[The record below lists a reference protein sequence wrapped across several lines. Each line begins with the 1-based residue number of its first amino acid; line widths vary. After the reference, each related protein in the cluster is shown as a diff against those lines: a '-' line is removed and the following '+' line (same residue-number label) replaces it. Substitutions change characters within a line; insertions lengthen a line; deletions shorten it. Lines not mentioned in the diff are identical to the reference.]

1 MNAHIEP
8 VERATPGGAGEP
20 AHAADGADG
29 AGHEHG
35 PGHEHGHDDGS
46 GLGHDHDHD
55 PHAAHSHDDDGPG
68 IALSATERRTVT
80 RQIALALLAGGLLL
94 LSMAWR
100 YFAPGGAQL
109 AEVLAGLASLLV
121 AGPVFAGAWYSL
133 KSPSLHG
140 VTDRLIALAM
150 LAAWATGDMTTAALL
165 PIVMTFGHALEERS
179 VLGSQEAIRALG
191 RLTSGNVRRVKSD
204 GTMEEVAYEA
214 IRAGDM
220 LEVAAGSRIPA
231 DGLVRRGRSSVD
243 NGPITGESLPL
254 DVDEGVAVFGG
265 ALNLDG
271 PLSIEVTHAGEHST
285 LGKIIELLQRAEQVK
300 PPITQVLERY
310 MGGYLALVLL
320 IAAIVWFASANASAM
335 LAVIVAACPCALVLA
350 APSTAIAGIAVGA
363 RHGVLFR
370 NAAFLDRIAEID
382 SLVIDKTGTLTHGEL
397 RVADVFAQPGVA
409 RAEAVALA
417 ARLGAGS
424 AHPVSRAL
432 TRYAASVA
440 LPASPASATSATE
453 REVAPFERTRELRG
467 LGVVA
472 ETPEGTA
479 VLGRAELLRDHVTA
493 LQPAPDSID
502 GPCVGLALNGQ
513 LLAWFGFA
521 DALRAEA
528 AGALAELRELGLAR
542 QTLLTGDRDAVARK
556 VAAEVGIETV
566 VSQALPHDKLDYV
579 MHELQTGHHPL
590 VVGDGLNDVLAIKAG
605 ATSIAM
611 GERGIDIAV
620 ASADIVLLGDD
631 LRRIPTCIRLGRR
644 CRRTASIN
652 AAIGLL
658 WTVEIIALAAL
669 GLLGAV
675 WVAILHNVGTFIVI
689 ANAGRLLR
697 IDEDSASKPSRDTHV
712 NDVHVNDAQASAPH

>member
-8 VERATPGGAGEP
+8 VERATPAGAADS
-20 AHAADGADG
+20 AHAGHG
-29 AGHEHG
+29 AGHE
-35 PGHEHGHDDGS
+35 P
-46 GLGHDHDHD
+46 HD
-55 PHAAHSHDDDGPG
+55 PHDHGSGPDANHSHDDDGPT
-68 IALSATERRTVT
+68 IALSATERRVVT
-80 RQIALALLAGGLLL
+80 RQIALALLAGGLLA
-94 LSMAWR
+94 LSLAWR

-121 AGPVFAGAWYSL
+121 AGPVFAGAWHSL
-133 KSPSLHG
+133 KHPSLHG

-150 LAAWATGDMTTAALL
+150 LAAWAIGDMTTAALL

-191 RLTSGNVRRVKSD
+191 RLTSGNVRRVRAD
-204 GTMEEVAYEA
+204 GTIEDVPYEA
-214 IRAGDM
+214 IRAGDTV
-220 LEVAAGSRIPA
+220 EVAAGSRIPA
-231 DGLVRRGRSSVD
+231 DGVVRRGRSSVD

-265 ALNLDG
+265 AMNLDG
-271 PLSIEVTHAGEHST
+271 PLRIEVTHAGEHST

-363 RHGVLFR
+363 RHSVLFR
-370 NAAFLDRIAEID
+370 NAAFLDRIGEID
-382 SLVIDKTGTLTHGEL
+382 SLVIDKTGTLTYGEL

-409 RAEAVALA
+409 SAEAVALA

-432 TRYAASVA
+432 TRYAAS
-440 LPASPASATSATE
+440 ATSAAGQ
-453 REVAPFERTRELRG
+453 EVAPFKRTRELRG

-479 VLGRAELLRDHVTA
+479 VLGRAELLREHVAT
-493 LQPAPDSID
+493 LQAAPASID

-528 AGALAELRELGLAR
+528 AGALAELRELGLVR
-542 QTLLTGDRDAVARK
+542 QTLLTGDRDVVARK
-556 VAAEVGIETV
+556 VAAEVGIDTV

-579 MHELQTGHHPL
+579 MHELDAGHHPL

-644 CRRTASIN
+644 CRLTATIN
-652 AAIGLL
+652 AAIGLF
-658 WTVEIIALAAL
+658 WTVVIITLAAL

-697 IDEDSASKPSRDTHV
+697 IDEDATCVPFTGLSVASAHSRDS
-712 NDVHVNDAQASAPH
+712 AQSL

>member
-1 MNAHIEP
+1 MSAHIEP
-8 VERATPGGAGEP
+8 VERAEPGGAVDP
-20 AHAADGADG
+20 AHAAAHGAHGAHDAHD
-29 AGHEHG
+29 AGHEH
-35 PGHEHGHDDGS
+35 E
-46 GLGHDHDHD
+46 HDHGAGSDTH
-55 PHAAHSHDDDGPG
+55 HSHDGGPT
-68 IALSATERRTVT
+68 IALSATERRIVT
-80 RQIALALLAGGLLL
+80 RQIALALLAGGLLA
-94 LSMAWR
+94 LSLAWR

-121 AGPVFAGAWYSL
+121 AGPVFAGAWHSL

-150 LAAWATGDMTTAALL
+150 LAAWAIGDMTTAALL

-191 RLTSGNVRRVKSD
+191 RLTSGNVRRVKAD
-204 GTMEEVAYEA
+204 GTLEDVPYES
-214 IRAGDM
+214 IRAGDTV
-220 LEVAAGSRIPA
+220 EVAPGSRIPA
-231 DGLVRRGRSSVD
+231 DGVVRRGRSSVD

-254 DVDEGVAVFGG
+254 DVDEGIAVFGG
-265 ALNLDG
+265 AMNLDG
-271 PLSIEVTHAGEHST
+271 PLRIEVTHAGEQST

-310 MGGYLALVLL
+310 MGAYLALVLL
-320 IAAIVWFASANASAM
+320 IAAIVWFASANSSAM

-397 RVADVFAQPGVA
+397 RVADVFTQPGVA
-409 RAEAVALA
+409 QAEAVALA

-424 AHPVSRAL
+424 VHPVSRAL
-432 TRYAASVA
+432 TRHAAA
-440 LPASPASATSATE
+440 AAGEEA
-453 REVAPFERTRELRG
+453 APFERTRELRG

-479 VLGRAELLRDHVTA
+479 VLGRAELLREHVAA
-493 LQPAPDSID
+493 LQAAPASID

-528 AGALAELRELGLAR
+528 AGALAELRELGLVR
-542 QTLLTGDRDAVARK
+542 QTLLTGDRDAVAQK
-556 VAAEVGIETV
+556 VAAEVGIDTV

-579 MHELQTGHHPL
+579 MHELEAGHHPL

-644 CRRTASIN
+644 CRRTATIN

-697 IDEDSASKPSRDTHV
+697 IDEDAASQPRRRGL
-712 NDVHVNDAQASAPH
+712 DADPPRPMTPH

>member
-1 MNAHIEP
+1 MNAHIEL
-8 VERATPGGAGEP
+8 VERATPGGAADS
-20 AHAADGADG
+20 AHAAAHAVHG
-29 AGHEHG
+29 AGHD
-35 PGHEHGHDDGS
+35 HESGQDTDHSHHDDGS
-46 GLGHDHDHD
+46 T
-55 PHAAHSHDDDGPG
+55 
-68 IALSATERRTVT
+68 IALSAAERRIVT
-80 RQIALALLAGGLLL
+80 RQIALALPAGGLLM
-94 LSMAWR
+94 LSLAWC

-121 AGPVFAGAWYSL
+121 AGPVFTGAWHSL

-150 LAAWATGDMTTAALL
+150 LAAWAIGDMTTAALL

-179 VLGSQEAIRALG
+179 VLGSQGAIRALG
-191 RLTSGNVRRVKSD
+191 RLTSGNVRRVKTG
-204 GTMEEVAYEA
+204 GTIEDVPYEA
-214 IRAGDM
+214 IRAGDTV
-220 LEVAAGSRIPA
+220 EVAAGSRIPA
-231 DGLVRRGRSSVD
+231 DGVVRRGRSSVD

-254 DVDEGVAVFGG
+254 DVDEGIAVFGG
-265 ALNLDG
+265 AMNLDG
-271 PLSIEVTHAGEHST
+271 PLRIEVTHAGEHST

-300 PPITQVLERY
+300 PPMIRVLERY
-310 MGGYLALVLL
+310 TGGYLALVLL

-397 RVADVFAQPGVA
+397 RVADVFTQPGVTS
-409 RAEAVALA
+409 AEAVALA
-417 ARLGAGS
+417 ARLAAGS

-432 TRYAASVA
+432 MRYA
-440 LPASPASATSATE
+440 SAAAGQ
-453 REVAPFERTRELRG
+453 EVAPFERTRELHG

-472 ETPEGTA
+472 ETPDGSA
-479 VLGRAELLRDHVTA
+479 ALGRAELLREHVTA
-493 LQPAPDSID
+493 LQPAPTSTD

-528 AGALAELRELGLAR
+528 TGALAELRELGLVR
-542 QTLLTGDRDAVARK
+542 QTLLTGDRDVVARK
-556 VAAEVGIETV
+556 VAAEVGIDTV
-566 VSQALPHDKLDYV
+566 VSQALPHEKLDYV
-579 MHELQTGHHPL
+579 MHELEAGHHPL

-620 ASADIVLLGDD
+620 ASADIVLLGGD

-644 CRRTASIN
+644 CRRTATIN
-652 AAIGLL
+652 AAIGIA
-658 WTVEIIALAAL
+658 WTVGTITLAAL
-669 GLLGAV
+669 GVLGAV

-689 ANAGRLLR
+689 ANAGHLLR
-697 IDEDSASKPSRDTHV
+697 IDEDAIERQLPTQRAV
-712 NDVHVNDAQASAPH
+712 

>member
-8 VERATPGGAGEP
+8 VERATPAGAADS
-20 AHAADGADG
+20 AHAGHG
-29 AGHEHG
+29 AGHE
-35 PGHEHGHDDGS
+35 P
-46 GLGHDHDHD
+46 HD
-55 PHAAHSHDDDGPG
+55 PHDHGSGPDANHSHDDDRPT
-68 IALSATERRTVT
+68 IALSATERRIVT
-80 RQIALALLAGGLLL
+80 RQIALALLAGGLLA
-94 LSMAWR
+94 LSLAWR

-121 AGPVFAGAWYSL
+121 AGPVFAGAWHSL
-133 KSPSLHG
+133 KHPSLHG

-150 LAAWATGDMTTAALL
+150 LAAWAIGDMTTAALL

-191 RLTSGNVRRVKSD
+191 RLTSGNVRRVRAD
-204 GTMEEVAYEA
+204 GTIEDVPYEA
-214 IRAGDM
+214 IRAGDTV
-220 LEVAAGSRIPA
+220 EVAAGSRIPA
-231 DGLVRRGRSSVD
+231 DGVVRRGRSSVD

-265 ALNLDG
+265 AMNLDG
-271 PLSIEVTHAGEHST
+271 PLRIEVTHAGEHST

-370 NAAFLDRIAEID
+370 NAAFLDRIGEID
-382 SLVIDKTGTLTHGEL
+382 SLVIDKTGTLTYGEL
-397 RVADVFAQPGVA
+397 RVGDVFAQPGVA
-409 RAEAVALA
+409 SAEAVALA

-432 TRYAASVA
+432 TRYAAS
-440 LPASPASATSATE
+440 ATSAAGQ
-453 REVAPFERTRELRG
+453 EVAPFKRTRELRG

-479 VLGRAELLRDHVTA
+479 VLGRAELLREHVAT
-493 LQPAPDSID
+493 LQAAPASID

-528 AGALAELRELGLAR
+528 AGALAELRELGLVR
-542 QTLLTGDRDAVARK
+542 QTLLTGDRDVVARK
-556 VAAEVGIETV
+556 VAAEVGIDTV

-579 MHELQTGHHPL
+579 MHELDAGHHPL

-644 CRRTASIN
+644 CRLTATIN
-652 AAIGLL
+652 AAIGLFC
-658 WTVEIIALAAL
+658 TVVIIALAAL

-697 IDEDSASKPSRDTHV
+697 IDEDAASQPGRSLNADK
-712 NDVHVNDAQASAPH
+712 AQPPVAAC

>member
-1 MNAHIEP
+1 
-8 VERATPGGAGEP
+8 
-20 AHAADGADG
+20 
-29 AGHEHG
+29 
-35 PGHEHGHDDGS
+35 
-46 GLGHDHDHD
+46 
-55 PHAAHSHDDDGPG
+55 
-68 IALSATERRTVT
+68 
-80 RQIALALLAGGLLL
+80 
-94 LSMAWR
+94 
-100 YFAPGGAQL
+100 
-109 AEVLAGLASLLV
+109 
-121 AGPVFAGAWYSL
+121 
-133 KSPSLHG
+133 
-140 VTDRLIALAM
+140 
-150 LAAWATGDMTTAALL
+150 
-165 PIVMTFGHALEERS
+165 
-179 VLGSQEAIRALG
+179 
-191 RLTSGNVRRVKSD
+191 
-204 GTMEEVAYEA
+204 
-214 IRAGDM
+214 
-220 LEVAAGSRIPA
+220 
-231 DGLVRRGRSSVD
+231 
-243 NGPITGESLPL
+243 LPL

-265 ALNLDG
+265 AMNLDG
-271 PLSIEVTHAGEHST
+271 PLRIEVTHAGEHST

-370 NAAFLDRIAEID
+370 NAAFLDRIGEID
-382 SLVIDKTGTLTHGEL
+382 SLVIDKTGTLTYGEL

-409 RAEAVALA
+409 SAEAVALA

-432 TRYAASVA
+432 TRYAAS
-440 LPASPASATSATE
+440 ATSAAGQ
-453 REVAPFERTRELRG
+453 EVAPFKRTRELRG

-479 VLGRAELLRDHVTA
+479 VLGRAELLREHVAT
-493 LQPAPDSID
+493 LQAAPASID
-502 GPCVGLALNGQ
+502 EPCVGLALNGQ

-528 AGALAELRELGLAR
+528 AGALAELRELGLVR
-542 QTLLTGDRDAVARK
+542 QTLLTGDRDVVARK
-556 VAAEVGIETV
+556 VAAEVGIDTV

-579 MHELQTGHHPL
+579 MHELDAGHHPL

-644 CRRTASIN
+644 CRLTATIN
-652 AAIGLL
+652 AAIGLF
-658 WTVEIIALAAL
+658 WTVVIIALAAL

-697 IDEDSASKPSRDTHV
+697 IDEDATCVPFTGLSVASAHSRDS
-712 NDVHVNDAQASAPH
+712 AQSL

>member
-1 MNAHIEP
+1 MNAHIDP
-8 VERATPGGAGEP
+8 VERATPGGADGPAYAHGEHGA
-20 AHAADGADG
+20 AHG

-35 PGHEHGHDDGS
+35 H
-46 GLGHDHDHD
+46 LHDHGPD
-55 PHAAHSHDDDGPG
+55 AGHSHDEDGPT

-94 LSMAWR
+94 LSLAWR

-121 AGPVFAGAWYSL
+121 AGPVFAGAWHSL

-179 VLGSQEAIRALG
+179 VLGSQEAIGALG
-191 RLTSGNVRRVKSD
+191 RLTSGNVRRVRSD
-204 GTMEEVAYEA
+204 GTIEEVAYEA
-214 IRAGDM
+214 IRTGDM
-220 LEVAAGSRIPA
+220 VEVAAGSRIPA

-265 ALNLDG
+265 GLNLDG
-271 PLSIEVTHAGEHST
+271 PLRIEVTHAGEHST

-397 RVADVFAQPGVA
+397 RVADVFAQPGVV

-432 TRYAASVA
+432 TRYASHTSNTSA
-440 LPASPASATSATE
+440 ASAVE
-453 REVAPFERTRELRG
+453 REAAPFERTRELRG

-472 ETPEGTA
+472 ETPEGIA
-479 VLGRAELLRDHVTA
+479 VLGRAELLRDHVAA

-528 AGALAELRELGLAR
+528 ASALAELRELGLVR

-556 VAAEVGIETV
+556 VAAEVGIGTV

-579 MHELQTGHHPL
+579 MHELQAGHHPL

-697 IDEDSASKPSRDTHV
+697 IDEDLASKPSRGRHV
-712 NDVHVNDAQASAPH
+712 DDAQASAPP

>member
-1 MNAHIEP
+1 MSVDTESL
-8 VERATPGGAGEP
+8 VGGAH
-20 AHAADGADG
+20 AHAPVHDEEAADGHD
-29 AGHEHG
+29 EHG
-35 PGHEHGHDDGS
+35 PT
-46 GLGHDHDHD
+46 
-55 PHAAHSHDDDGPG
+55 

-80 RQIALALLAGGLLL
+80 RQIALALLAGGLLV
-94 LSMAWR
+94 LSLGWR
-100 YFAPGGAQL
+100 YFGPDSGTAGGSQV

-121 AGPVFAGAWYSL
+121 AGPVFAGAWHSL

-150 LAAWATGDMTTAALL
+150 LAAWAIGDMTTAALL

-191 RLTSGNVRRVKSD
+191 RLTSGNVRRVKTD
-204 GTMEEVAYEA
+204 GSIEEIAYEA
-214 IRAGDM
+214 VRAGD
-220 LEVAAGSRIPA
+220 LVEVAAGARIPA
-231 DGLVRRGRSSVD
+231 DGIVRRGRSSVD
-243 NGPITGESLPL
+243 NGPINGESVPV
-254 DVDEGVAVFGG
+254 DVDEGATVFGG
-265 ALNLDG
+265 AMNLDG
-271 PLSIEVTHAGEHST
+271 PLRVEVTHAGAQST

-320 IAAIVWFASANASAM
+320 IAAIVWFTSANASAM

-370 NAAFLDRIAEID
+370 NAAFLDRITEID
-382 SLVIDKTGTLTHGEL
+382 SLVIDKTGTLTRGEL
-397 RVADVFAQPGVA
+397 DVSTVAVQPGVDA
-409 RAEAVALA
+409 AQAIALA

-432 TRYAASVA
+432 ARHAAG
-440 LPASPASATSATE
+440 ASHEP
-453 REVAPFERTRELRG
+453 VPYERTREMRG
-467 LGVVA
+467 LGVLA
-472 ETPEGTA
+472 ETPDGEA
-479 VLGRAELLRDHVTA
+479 VLGRAELLVAHVA
-493 LQPAPDSID
+493 ELQPPPDEID
-502 GPCVGLALNGQ
+502 GPCVGLALNGR

-521 DALRAEA
+521 DTLRAEA
-528 AGALAELRELGLAR
+528 ADALASLRDLGLAR
-542 QTLLTGDRDAVARK
+542 QTLLTGDRDTVARK
-556 VAAEVGIETV
+556 VAAEVGIDTV

-579 MHELQTGHHPL
+579 MHELDAGHHPL

-631 LRRIPTCIRLGRR
+631 LRRIATCIRLGRR
-644 CRRTASIN
+644 CRRTATIN

-658 WTVEIIALAAL
+658 WTVEVIALAAL
-669 GLLGAV
+669 GVLGAV

-697 IDEDSASKPSRDTHV
+697 IDEESGGRST
-712 NDVHVNDAQASAPH
+712 ND

>member
-8 VERATPGGAGEP
+8 VERATPAGAADS
-20 AHAADGADG
+20 AHAGHG
-29 AGHEHG
+29 AGHE
-35 PGHEHGHDDGS
+35 P
-46 GLGHDHDHD
+46 HD
-55 PHAAHSHDDDGPG
+55 PHDHGSGPDANHSHDDDGPT
-68 IALSATERRTVT
+68 IALSATERRIVT
-80 RQIALALLAGGLLL
+80 RQIALALLAGGLLA
-94 LSMAWR
+94 LSLAWR

-121 AGPVFAGAWYSL
+121 AGPVFAGAWHSL
-133 KSPSLHG
+133 KHPSLHG

-150 LAAWATGDMTTAALL
+150 LAAWAIGDMTTAALL

-191 RLTSGNVRRVKSD
+191 RLTSGNVRRVRAD
-204 GTMEEVAYEA
+204 GTIEDVPYEA
-214 IRAGDM
+214 IRAGDTV
-220 LEVAAGSRIPA
+220 EVAAGSRIPA
-231 DGLVRRGRSSVD
+231 DGVVRRGRSSVD

-265 ALNLDG
+265 AMNLDG
-271 PLSIEVTHAGEHST
+271 PLRIEVTHAGEHST

-363 RHGVLFR
+363 RHSVLFR
-370 NAAFLDRIAEID
+370 NAAFLDRIGEID
-382 SLVIDKTGTLTHGEL
+382 SLVIDKTGTLTYGEL

-409 RAEAVALA
+409 SAEAVALA

-432 TRYAASVA
+432 TRYAAS
-440 LPASPASATSATE
+440 ATSAAGQ
-453 REVAPFERTRELRG
+453 EVAPFKRTRELRG

-479 VLGRAELLRDHVTA
+479 VLGRAELLREHVAT
-493 LQPAPDSID
+493 LQAAPASID

-528 AGALAELRELGLAR
+528 AGALAELRELGLVR
-542 QTLLTGDRDAVARK
+542 QTLLTGDRDVVARK
-556 VAAEVGIETV
+556 VAAEVGIDTV

-579 MHELQTGHHPL
+579 MHELDAGHHPL

-644 CRRTASIN
+644 CRLTATIN
-652 AAIGLL
+652 AAIGLFC
-658 WTVEIIALAAL
+658 TVVIIALAAL

-697 IDEDSASKPSRDTHV
+697 IDEDAASQPGRSLNADK
-712 NDVHVNDAQASAPH
+712 AQPPVAAC

>member
-1 MNAHIEP
+1 MSAHIEP
-8 VERATPGGAGEP
+8 VERATAGA
-20 AHAADGADG
+20 AADSAHGHATARD
-29 AGHEHG
+29 AGPKREHDH
-35 PGHEHGHDDGS
+35 GHAHDDG
-46 GLGHDHDHD
+46 
-55 PHAAHSHDDDGPG
+55 PT
-68 IALSATERRTVT
+68 IALSATERRIVT
-80 RQIALALLAGGLLL
+80 RQIALALLAGGLLA
-94 LSMAWR
+94 LSLAWR

-121 AGPVFAGAWYSL
+121 AGPVFVGAWHSL

-191 RLTSGNVRRVKSD
+191 RLTSGKVRRVKPD
-204 GTMEEVAYEA
+204 GMIEDVLYEA
-214 IRAGDM
+214 IRAGDTV
-220 LEVAAGSRIPA
+220 EVATGSRIPA
-231 DGLVRRGRSSVD
+231 DGVVHRGRSSVD

-265 ALNLDG
+265 AMNLDG
-271 PLSIEVTHAGEHST
+271 PLRIKVTHAGEQST

-397 RVADVFAQPGVA
+397 RVADVFAQPDVV
-409 RAEAVALA
+409 RDEAVALA

-432 TRYAASVA
+432 TRYA
-440 LPASPASATSATE
+440 TSATLTAGNE
-453 REVAPFERTRELRG
+453 IAPFERTRELRG

-479 VLGRAELLRDHVTA
+479 VLGRAELLREHVA
-493 LQPAPDSID
+493 DLQAAPTSID
-502 GPCVGLALNGQ
+502 GPCVGVALNGQ

-528 AGALAELRELGLAR
+528 ASALAELRELGLVR
-542 QTLLTGDRDAVARK
+542 QTLLTGDRDVVARK
-556 VAAEVGIETV
+556 VAAEVGIDTV
-566 VSQALPHDKLDYV
+566 VAGALPHDKLDYV
-579 MHELQTGHHPL
+579 VHELEAGRHPL

-644 CRRTASIN
+644 CRRTATIN
-652 AAIGLL
+652 AAIGLF
-658 WTVEIIALAAL
+658 WTVAIIALAAL

-689 ANAGRLLR
+689 ANAGRVLR
-697 IDEDSASKPSRDTHV
+697 FYETV
-712 NDVHVNDAQASAPH
+712 

>member
-1 MNAHIEP
+1 
-8 VERATPGGAGEP
+8 
-20 AHAADGADG
+20 
-29 AGHEHG
+29 
-35 PGHEHGHDDGS
+35 
-46 GLGHDHDHD
+46 
-55 PHAAHSHDDDGPG
+55 
-68 IALSATERRTVT
+68 LS
-80 RQIALALLAGGLLL
+80 L
-94 LSMAWR
+94 AWR

-121 AGPVFAGAWYSL
+121 AGPVFAGAWHSL
-133 KSPSLHG
+133 KHPSLHG

-150 LAAWATGDMTTAALL
+150 LAAWAIGDMTTAALL

-191 RLTSGNVRRVKSD
+191 RLTSGNVRRVRAD
-204 GTMEEVAYEA
+204 GTIEDVPYEA
-214 IRAGDM
+214 IRAGDTV
-220 LEVAAGSRIPA
+220 EAAAGSRIPA
-231 DGLVRRGRSSVD
+231 DGVVRRGRSSVD

-265 ALNLDG
+265 AMNLDG
-271 PLSIEVTHAGEHST
+271 PLRIEVTHAGEHST

-370 NAAFLDRIAEID
+370 NAAFLDRIGEID
-382 SLVIDKTGTLTHGEL
+382 SLVIDKTGTLTYGEL

-409 RAEAVALA
+409 SAEAVALA

-432 TRYAASVA
+432 TRYAAS
-440 LPASPASATSATE
+440 ATSAAGQ
-453 REVAPFERTRELRG
+453 EVAPFKRTRELRG

-479 VLGRAELLRDHVTA
+479 VLGRAELLREHVAT
-493 LQPAPDSID
+493 LQAAPASID

-528 AGALAELRELGLAR
+528 AGALAELRELGLVR
-542 QTLLTGDRDAVARK
+542 QTLLTGDRDVVARK
-556 VAAEVGIETV
+556 VAAEVGIDTV

-579 MHELQTGHHPL
+579 MHELDAGHHPL

-644 CRRTASIN
+644 CRLTATIN
-652 AAIGLL
+652 AAIGLFC
-658 WTVEIIALAAL
+658 TVVIIALAAL

-697 IDEDSASKPSRDTHV
+697 IDEDAASQPGRSLNADK
-712 NDVHVNDAQASAPH
+712 AQPPVAAC

>member
-8 VERATPGGAGEP
+8 VERATPAGAADS
-20 AHAADGADG
+20 AHAGHG
-29 AGHEHG
+29 AGHE
-35 PGHEHGHDDGS
+35 P
-46 GLGHDHDHD
+46 HD
-55 PHAAHSHDDDGPG
+55 PHDHGSGPDANHSHDDDGPT
-68 IALSATERRTVT
+68 IALSATERRVVT
-80 RQIALALLAGGLLL
+80 RQIALALLAGGLLA
-94 LSMAWR
+94 LSLAWR

-121 AGPVFAGAWYSL
+121 AGPVFAGAWHSL
-133 KSPSLHG
+133 KHPSLHG

-150 LAAWATGDMTTAALL
+150 LAAWAIGDMTTAALL

-191 RLTSGNVRRVKSD
+191 RLTSGNVRRVRAD
-204 GTMEEVAYEA
+204 GTIEDVPYEA
-214 IRAGDM
+214 IRASDTV
-220 LEVAAGSRIPA
+220 EVAAGSRIPA
-231 DGLVRRGRSSVD
+231 DGVVRRGHSSVD

-265 ALNLDG
+265 AMNLDG
-271 PLSIEVTHAGEHST
+271 PLRIEVTHAGEHST

-370 NAAFLDRIAEID
+370 NAAFLDRIGEID
-382 SLVIDKTGTLTHGEL
+382 SLVIDKTGTLTYGEL

-409 RAEAVALA
+409 SAEAVALA

-432 TRYAASVA
+432 TRYAAS
-440 LPASPASATSATE
+440 ATSAAGQ
-453 REVAPFERTRELRG
+453 EVAPFKRTRELRG

-479 VLGRAELLRDHVTA
+479 VLGRAELLREHVAT
-493 LQPAPDSID
+493 LQAAPASID

-528 AGALAELRELGLAR
+528 AGALAELRELGLVR
-542 QTLLTGDRDAVARK
+542 QTLLTGDRDVVARK
-556 VAAEVGIETV
+556 VAAEVGIDTV

-579 MHELQTGHHPL
+579 MHELDAGHHPL

-644 CRRTASIN
+644 CRLTATIN
-652 AAIGLL
+652 AAIGLFC
-658 WTVEIIALAAL
+658 TVVIITLAAL

-697 IDEDSASKPSRDTHV
+697 IDEDATCVPFTGLSVASAHSRDS
-712 NDVHVNDAQASAPH
+712 AQSL

>member
-1 MNAHIEP
+1 MSAHFEP
-8 VERATPGGAGEP
+8 VEHAPRDGAAASASAP
-20 AHAADGADG
+20 HAAAGHGFGHDHAHEHGGPHSHGSGPG
-29 AGHEHG
+29 AGH
-35 PGHEHGHDDGS
+35 
-46 GLGHDHDHD
+46 
-55 PHAAHSHDDDGPG
+55 SHDGDGPT
-68 IALSATERRTVT
+68 IALSAQERRVVT
-80 RQIALALLAGGLLL
+80 RQIALALLAGGLLV
-94 LSMAWR
+94 LSLAWR
-100 YFAPGGAQL
+100 YFAPGGTQL

-121 AGPVFAGAWYSL
+121 AGPVFAGAWHSL

-150 LAAWATGDMTTAALL
+150 LAAWAIGDMTTAALL

-191 RLTSGNVRRVKSD
+191 RLTSGHVRRVKAD
-204 GTMEEVAYEA
+204 GTIEDVPYESV
-214 IRAGDM
+214 RAGDTV
-220 LEVAAGSRIPA
+220 EVAAGSRIPA

-254 DVDEGVAVFGG
+254 DVDEGSTVFGG
-265 ALNLDG
+265 AMNLDG
-271 PLSIEVTHAGEHST
+271 PLRIEVTHAGEQST

-310 MGGYLALVLL
+310 MGAYLALVLL

-397 RVADVFAQPGVA
+397 RVAEVYVQAGVA
-409 RAEAVALA
+409 RTEAVALA
-417 ARLGAGS
+417 AKLGAGS

-432 TRYAASVA
+432 ARYAA
-440 LPASPASATSATE
+440 ASTE
-453 REVAPFERTRELRG
+453 HEVAPFERTRELRG

-479 VLGRAELLRDHVTA
+479 VLGRAELLREHVEA
-493 LQPAPDSID
+493 LQAAPAEID
-502 GPCVGLALNGQ
+502 GPCVGLALDGR

-528 AGALAELRELGLAR
+528 AGALAELRELGLVHQA
-542 QTLLTGDRDAVARK
+542 LLTGDRDAVADK
-556 VAAEVGIETV
+556 VAAQVGIDTV

-579 MHELQTGHHPL
+579 MHEMEAGRHPL

-644 CRRTASIN
+644 CRRTATIN
-652 AAIGLL
+652 AAIGLI
-658 WTVEIIALAAL
+658 WTVEIIALAAA

-697 IDEDSASKPSRDTHV
+697 IDEDSASQPDRGEHAADARHPSHE
-712 NDVHVNDAQASAPH
+712 

>member
-8 VERATPGGAGEP
+8 VERATPAGAADS
-20 AHAADGADG
+20 AHAGHG
-29 AGHEHG
+29 AGHE
-35 PGHEHGHDDGS
+35 P
-46 GLGHDHDHD
+46 HD
-55 PHAAHSHDDDGPG
+55 PHDHGSGPDANHSHDDDRPT
-68 IALSATERRTVT
+68 IALSATERRIVT
-80 RQIALALLAGGLLL
+80 RQIALALLAGGLLA
-94 LSMAWR
+94 LSLAWR

-121 AGPVFAGAWYSL
+121 AGPVFAGAWHSL
-133 KSPSLHG
+133 KHPSLHG

-150 LAAWATGDMTTAALL
+150 LAAWAIGDMTTAALL

-191 RLTSGNVRRVKSD
+191 RLTSGNVRRVRAD
-204 GTMEEVAYEA
+204 GTIEDVPYEA
-214 IRAGDM
+214 IRAGDTV
-220 LEVAAGSRIPA
+220 EVAAGSRIPA
-231 DGLVRRGRSSVD
+231 DGVVRRGHSSVD

-265 ALNLDG
+265 AMNLDG
-271 PLSIEVTHAGEHST
+271 PLRIEVTHAGEHST

-370 NAAFLDRIAEID
+370 NAAFLDRIGEID
-382 SLVIDKTGTLTHGEL
+382 SLVIDKTGTLTYGEL

-409 RAEAVALA
+409 SAEAVALA

-432 TRYAASVA
+432 TRYAAS
-440 LPASPASATSATE
+440 ATSAAGQ
-453 REVAPFERTRELRG
+453 EVAPFKRTRELRG

-479 VLGRAELLRDHVTA
+479 VLGRAELLREHVAT
-493 LQPAPDSID
+493 LQAAPASID

-528 AGALAELRELGLAR
+528 AGALAELRELGLVR
-542 QTLLTGDRDAVARK
+542 QTLLTGDRDVVARK
-556 VAAEVGIETV
+556 VAAEVGIDTV

-579 MHELQTGHHPL
+579 MHELDAGHHPL

-644 CRRTASIN
+644 CRLTATIN
-652 AAIGLL
+652 AAIGLFC
-658 WTVEIIALAAL
+658 TVVIITLAAL

-697 IDEDSASKPSRDTHV
+697 IDEDAASQPGRSLNADK
-712 NDVHVNDAQASAPH
+712 AQPPVAAC

>member
-8 VERATPGGAGEP
+8 VERATPAGAADS
-20 AHAADGADG
+20 AHAGHG
-29 AGHEHG
+29 AGHE
-35 PGHEHGHDDGS
+35 P
-46 GLGHDHDHD
+46 HD
-55 PHAAHSHDDDGPG
+55 PHDHGSGPDANHSHDDDGPT
-68 IALSATERRTVT
+68 IALSATERRVVT
-80 RQIALALLAGGLLL
+80 RQIALALLAGGLLA
-94 LSMAWR
+94 LSLAWR

-121 AGPVFAGAWYSL
+121 AGPVFAGAWHSL
-133 KSPSLHG
+133 KHPSLHG

-150 LAAWATGDMTTAALL
+150 LAAWAIGDMTTAALL

-191 RLTSGNVRRVKSD
+191 RLTSGNVRRVRAD
-204 GTMEEVAYEA
+204 GTIEDVPYEA
-214 IRAGDM
+214 IRAGDTV
-220 LEVAAGSRIPA
+220 EVAAGSRIPA
-231 DGLVRRGRSSVD
+231 DGVVRRGHSSVD

-265 ALNLDG
+265 AMNLDG
-271 PLSIEVTHAGEHST
+271 PLRIEVTHAGEHST

-370 NAAFLDRIAEID
+370 NAAFLDRIGEID
-382 SLVIDKTGTLTHGEL
+382 SLVIDKTGTLTYGEL

-409 RAEAVALA
+409 SAEAVALA

-432 TRYAASVA
+432 TRYAAS
-440 LPASPASATSATE
+440 ATSAAGQ
-453 REVAPFERTRELRG
+453 EVAPFKRTRELRG

-479 VLGRAELLRDHVTA
+479 VLGRAELLREHVAT
-493 LQPAPDSID
+493 LQAAPASID

-528 AGALAELRELGLAR
+528 AGALAELRELGLVR
-542 QTLLTGDRDAVARK
+542 QTLLTGDRDVVARK
-556 VAAEVGIETV
+556 VAAEVGIDTV

-579 MHELQTGHHPL
+579 MHELDAGHHPL

-644 CRRTASIN
+644 CRLTATIN
-652 AAIGLL
+652 AAIGLFC
-658 WTVEIIALAAL
+658 TVVIITLAAL

-697 IDEDSASKPSRDTHV
+697 IDEDAASQPGRSLNADK
-712 NDVHVNDAQASAPH
+712 AQPPVAAC

>member
-8 VERATPGGAGEP
+8 VERATPAGAADS
-20 AHAADGADG
+20 AHAGHG
-29 AGHEHG
+29 AGHE
-35 PGHEHGHDDGS
+35 P
-46 GLGHDHDHD
+46 HD
-55 PHAAHSHDDDGPG
+55 PHDHGSGPDANHSHDDDGPT
-68 IALSATERRTVT
+68 IALSATERRVVT
-80 RQIALALLAGGLLL
+80 RQIALALLAGGLLA
-94 LSMAWR
+94 LSLAWR

-121 AGPVFAGAWYSL
+121 AGPVFAGAWHSL
-133 KSPSLHG
+133 KHPSLHG

-150 LAAWATGDMTTAALL
+150 LAAWAIGDMTTAALL

-191 RLTSGNVRRVKSD
+191 RLTSGNVRRVRAD
-204 GTMEEVAYEA
+204 GTIEDVPYEA
-214 IRAGDM
+214 IRAGDTV
-220 LEVAAGSRIPA
+220 EVAAGSRIPA
-231 DGLVRRGRSSVD
+231 DGVVRRGRSSVD

-265 ALNLDG
+265 AMNLDG
-271 PLSIEVTHAGEHST
+271 PLRIEVTHAGEHST

-370 NAAFLDRIAEID
+370 NAAFLDRIGEID
-382 SLVIDKTGTLTHGEL
+382 SLVIDKTGTLTYGEL

-409 RAEAVALA
+409 SAEAVALA

-432 TRYAASVA
+432 TRYAAS
-440 LPASPASATSATE
+440 ATSAAGQ
-453 REVAPFERTRELRG
+453 EVAPFKRTRELRG

-479 VLGRAELLRDHVTA
+479 VLGRAELLREHVAT
-493 LQPAPDSID
+493 LQAAPASID

-528 AGALAELRELGLAR
+528 AGALAELRELGLVR
-542 QTLLTGDRDAVARK
+542 QTLLTGDRDVVARK
-556 VAAEVGIETV
+556 VAAEVGIDTV

-579 MHELQTGHHPL
+579 MHELDAGHHPL

-644 CRRTASIN
+644 CRLTATIN
-652 AAIGLL
+652 AAIGLFC
-658 WTVEIIALAAL
+658 TVVIIALAAL

-697 IDEDSASKPSRDTHV
+697 IDEDAASQPGRSLNADK
-712 NDVHVNDAQASAPH
+712 AQPPVAAC